1 MATLQQWTDVTRYT
15 DLDKTVI
22 EILYRP
28 EIRPNM
34 TRSQVLSVLTSLEG

>member
-1 MATLQQWTDVTRYT
+1 MTI
-15 DLDKTVI
+15 LDKTVI

-34 TRSQVLSVLTSLEG
+34 TLSQVLSVLTSLEG